1 MALPKIK
8 HPTYSITVPST
19 KQQITIRP
27 FTVQEEKLLL
37 MAKSSEKLEDVIDC
51 MVKIVQNCVVEPID
65 VSRLATFDIEYIFI
79 KLRSKSVGEV
89 VDLEYNDADTGKV
102 NFQVNLEE
110 IEVKSY
116 PDHSP
121 KIKIFDDI
129 YIKMKYPTLEDMKAI
144 GGDINEENIIDILY
158 RCIDQMYDDNEV
170 YTEYSKEELEVFIN
184 SLPVESIANITKFFD
199 TMPAV
204 EHKVVLKNKQGDT
217 KEVLL
222 RGINSFFTF

>member
-8 HPTYSITVPST
+8 HPTYAITIPST

-37 MAKSSEKLEDVIDC
+37 MAKASEKLEDVIDC
-51 MVKIVQNCVVEPID
+51 MVKIVQNCIIEPID
-65 VSRLATFDIEYIFI
+65 ASKLATFDIEYIFI
-79 KLRSKSVGEV
+79 KLRSKSVGEM
-89 VDLEYNDADTGKV
+89 VDLEYNDTETGKV

-110 IEVKSY
+110 VDVKYVPEHTS
-116 PDHSP
+116 
-121 KIKIFDDI
+121 KIKVFDDI
-129 YIKMKYPTLEDMKAI
+129 FIKMKYPTLEDMKSV
-144 GGDINEENIIDILY
+144 GGDINENNIIDILY
-158 RCIDQMYDDNEV
+158 KCIEQMFDDQEV
-170 YTEYSKEELEVFIN
+170 YTEYTKEELEDFIN
-184 SLPVESIANITKFFD
+184 NLPVDSIANITNFFN

-204 EHKVVLKNKQGDT
+204 EHKVILKNKQGET